1 MSGRLSKVAHRIE
14 PLMSHRA
21 WADRQ
26 SGLTLIEVMVGMLL
40 VGILLLG
47 TNTLWVI
54 VADQFDDLSLRQQA
68 ILRLDG
74 EMARLVEVYGDS
86 ANTAATVTVTNY
98 ATAAPTASASY
109 LAAPATRLIHGT
121 GGGAQG
127 YVQAFAGA
135 AQFRAA
141 IAADGSNAGQ
151 VMSPIYYF
159 DAGVAAV
166 TTDDRNLVWL
176 DRSRNI
182 VGQLS
187 WSLTP
192 ILGTGLTPRDCGV
205 ASCNVLT
212 LYLDYPYR
220 FDVSVDPLATAQTE
234 IPGAA
239 VETITL
245 QTIVGHRL

>member
-1 MSGRLSKVAHRIE
+1 MSGAPNKGPYRVVSTMARGPETGREV
-14 PLMSHRA
+14 
-21 WADRQ
+21 
-26 SGLTLIEVMVGMLL
+26 GLTLIEVMVGMLL

-86 ANTAATVTVTNY
+86 ANTAATVSVTNY
-98 ATAAPTASASY
+98 AAAAPAASASY

-127 YVQAFAGA
+127 YVLAFAGA

-141 IAADGSNAGQ
+141 IAADGSNAAQ

-192 ILGTGLTPRDCGV
+192 ILGTGLAPRDCGV

-212 LYLDYPYR
+212 LFLDYPYR
-220 FDVSVDPLATAQTE
+220 FDVTVDPLAAAQSE

>member
-1 MSGRLSKVAHRIE
+1 
-14 PLMSHRA
+14 
-21 WADRQ
+21 
-26 SGLTLIEVMVGMLL
+26 
-40 VGILLLG
+40 
-47 TNTLWVI
+47 
-54 VADQFDDLSLRQQA
+54 
-68 ILRLDG
+68 
-74 EMARLVEVYGDS
+74 MARLVEVYGDS
-86 ANTAATVTVTNY
+86 ANTVSAVSVTNY
-98 ATAAPTASASY
+98 ATGAPTASASY
-109 LAAPATRLIHGT
+109 LSTPATRLIHGT

-127 YVQAFAGA
+127 YVVAFAGA

-141 IAADGSNAGQ
+141 ITADGANAGQ

-182 VGQLS
+182 AGQLS

-192 ILGTGLTPRDCGV
+192 ILGTSLAPRDCGV

-212 LYLDYPYR
+212 LFLDYPYR
-220 FDVSVDPLATAQTE
+220 FDVSVDPLASAQSE